1 MAKNHTLF
9 SSASMMCW
17 DVDALNHAGVYAAGD
32 LDNGTLVTL
41 KKINHDSTSGAV
53 KGFEYIV
60 EPAKAGADNVF
71 VVDTPEVGYTIEM
84 QMMSDP
90 RYFYNEAGRPMSI
103 RAIMSGVDVLELSKE
118 AFVGGTLPTQ
128 AQIGQYV
135 APAADGKYA
144 APVAGAPASG
154 AYFKVEGLHSIACG
168 NDIVPTV
175 LLRCMANQL

>member
-1 MAKNHTLF
+1 MAKNHCVVST
-9 SSASMMCW
+9 MNCMCW
-17 DVDALNHAGVYAAGD
+17 DVDALNHAGIYADGD

-41 KKINHDSTSGAV
+41 KEINHDSTSGAV

-60 EPAKAGADNVF
+60 EPAKAGANNVY
-71 VVDTPEVGYTIEM
+71 VVNTPEVGYTIEM

-90 RYFYNEAGRPMSI
+90 RCFYNEAGRPMSI
-103 RAIMSGVDVLELSKE
+103 KAIMSGVDVLEITKE
-118 AFVGGTLPTQ
+118 AFVGETLPTL

-135 APAADGKYA
+135 APAANGKYA
-144 APVAGAPASG
+144 APVAEAPGTG

-168 NDIVPTV
+168 NEIVPTV